1 MIQQLKSIEL
11 GKRRKELGFAEIGT
25 KSDGMGWE
33 EWSREINQEF
43 KIERDENT
51 KVKYKR
57 GSGKALQ

>member
-11 GKRRKELGFAEIGT
+11 GKRRKEFGFAEIGT
-25 KSDGMGWE
+25 NSDGMDWE

-43 KIERDENT
+43 KIERDKNT